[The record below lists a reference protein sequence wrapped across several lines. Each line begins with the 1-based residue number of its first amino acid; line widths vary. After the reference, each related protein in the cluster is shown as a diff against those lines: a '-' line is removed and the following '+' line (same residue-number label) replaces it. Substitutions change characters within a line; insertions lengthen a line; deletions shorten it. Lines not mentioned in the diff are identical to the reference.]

1 LPTAVLVQNV
11 TSGSW
16 NPLMENQMQCQLLE
30 VCITHVKL
38 WMTPPTIFFSESSF
52 EAKQPL
58 IGLFLQK
65 IDCTF
70 PEKIRHAGDEY
81 D

>member
-1 LPTAVLVQNV
+1 
-11 TSGSW
+11 
-16 NPLMENQMQCQLLE
+16 M
-30 VCITHVKL
+30 KL
-38 WMTPPTIFFSESSF
+38 PTIFFSESSF

>member
-1 LPTAVLVQNV
+1 
-11 TSGSW
+11 
-16 NPLMENQMQCQLLE
+16 MQCQLLE